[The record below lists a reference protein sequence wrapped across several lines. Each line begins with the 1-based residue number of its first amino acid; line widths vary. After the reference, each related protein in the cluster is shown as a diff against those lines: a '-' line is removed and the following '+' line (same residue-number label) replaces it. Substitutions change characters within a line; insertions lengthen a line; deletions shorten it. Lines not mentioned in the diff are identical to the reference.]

1 MHYASNL
8 KVLSKRNTTQN
19 RKYITKTKYD
29 MPVLERPCQREIQHK
44 TQNQDKIVI
53 QYAPNI
59 KVLSTPI
66 PLAIVAKHKD
76 RKQRWIQRQIKP
88 NYTKHKFKTKYWDR
102 LPLEDPCQ
110 CQPQLLWKLFGE
122 NILECVSLLRVILEF
137 LSSQSN

>member
-1 MHYASNL
+1 MQYASNI

-19 RKYITKTKYD
+19 RKYINKTKYD

-76 RKQRWIQRQIKP
+76 RKQR
-88 NYTKHKFKTKYWDR
+88 
-102 LPLEDPCQ
+102 
-110 CQPQLLWKLFGE
+110 
-122 NILECVSLLRVILEF
+122 
-137 LSSQSN
+137 

>member
-1 MHYASNL
+1 MQYASNI

-29 MPVLERPCQREIQHK
+29 MPVLERPCQREFNIKYK

-53 QYAPNI
+53 QYAPNV

-76 RKQRWIQRQIKP
+76 RKQR
-88 NYTKHKFKTKYWDR
+88 
-102 LPLEDPCQ
+102 
-110 CQPQLLWKLFGE
+110 
-122 NILECVSLLRVILEF
+122 
-137 LSSQSN
+137 